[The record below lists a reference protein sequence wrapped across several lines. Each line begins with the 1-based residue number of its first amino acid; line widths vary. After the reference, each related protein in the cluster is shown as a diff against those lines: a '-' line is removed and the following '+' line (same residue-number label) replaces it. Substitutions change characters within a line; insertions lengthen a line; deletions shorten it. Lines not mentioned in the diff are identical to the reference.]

1 MVMDRIHMRETRWG
15 YIKTAPRVEPTR

>member
-1 MVMDRIHMRETRWG
+1 MVMDRIHMQETRWG